1 MQSYPIYGRIN
12 DVCVV
17 GHGSIGRGTVP
28 LIKRHF
34 HFDKMTIIDPDPK
47 HLPDP
52 DPKVKFIKLAIT
64 QLNYR

>member
-1 MQSYPIYGRIN
+1 MESYPIYGYIN

-34 HFDKMTIIDPDPK
+34 KLDKMTIIDPGPK
-47 HLPDP
+47 HLPDK
-52 DPKVKFIKLAIT
+52 DPKV
-64 QLNYR
+64 